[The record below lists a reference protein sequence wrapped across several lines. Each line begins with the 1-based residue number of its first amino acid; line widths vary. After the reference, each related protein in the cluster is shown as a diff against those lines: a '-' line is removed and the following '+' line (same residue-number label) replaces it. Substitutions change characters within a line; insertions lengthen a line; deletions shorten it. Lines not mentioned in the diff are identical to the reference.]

1 MDLKSEKILIAGAG
15 ISGIGAAALL
25 GKAGIA
31 AAIYDGN
38 EELDKEAVAAKLPE
52 GMEISF
58 ELGEFK
64 EELADKYDMLI
75 LSPGISIHK
84 PVAKAFYDRKKP
96 VWGEIELA
104 AHFAKGKIAAI
115 TGTNGKT
122 TTTALV
128 GSILREYYK
137 SVFVVGN
144 IGIPF
149 TSVALDTTE
158 DSVIAAEISSFQ
170 LETTIDFQPEVSA
183 VLNVT
188 PDHLDRHGTM
198 EVYADTK
205 FSISKKQNKEQVIV
219 LNYDDP
225 ITREMAKKATAR
237 PVMFSRLEELD
248 EGIVLRGD
256 TFIIKEDGKE
266 LPVCTT
272 SEIKLLGSHNHEN
285 ILAAIGITY
294 YMGVPVEQIRD
305 AVMKFTAVEHRIEY
319 VDTVDGVD
327 YYNDSKGTNPDA
339 AIKGI
344 SAMTKPTILL
354 GGGYD
359 KKSTYDEWIDAFH
372 GKVRYLIVMGATA
385 QAIADTAKNHG
396 FHNVI
401 FADTFEEAM
410 NIAKEKARPGDAVLQ
425 IRDAVMKFTA
435 VEHRIEYVDTV
446 DGVDYYNDSKGT
458 NPDAAIKGISAMT
471 KPTILLGG
479 GYDKKSTYDEWID
492 AFHGKVRYLIV
503 MGATAQAIADTAK
516 NHGFHNVIFAD
527 TFEEAMNIAKEKA
540 RPGDAVLLSP
550 ACASWGMFKNYEVRG
565 KVFKEI
571 VRKFKG

>member
-1 MDLKSEKILIAGAG
+1 MLKGKKILIAGAG
-15 ISGIGAAALL
+15 ISGVGAARLL
-25 GKAGIA
+25 GEAGFA

-38 EELDKEAVAAKLPE
+38 KELDTEAIKKQMPD
-52 GMEISF
+52 GMNLTF
-58 ELGEFK
+58 ELGEFQDAV
-64 EELADKYDMLI
+64 ADEYDMLI

-84 PVAKAFYDRKKP
+84 PVAEAFYKRNKP

-104 AHFAKGKIAAI
+104 YYFARGKIAAI

-128 GSILREYYK
+128 GNILSAYYD

-149 TSVALDTTE
+149 TLVALETKE

-170 LETTIDFQPEVSA
+170 LETTVDFKPAVSA
-183 VLNVT
+183 VLNLT

-198 EVYADTK
+198 EVYGDTK
-205 FSISKKQNKEQVIV
+205 LSISKNQTKDDVIV

-225 ITREMAKKATAR
+225 ITRAMADKTTAM
-237 PVMFSRLEELD
+237 PVMFSRKETLPQ
-248 EGIVLRGD
+248 GIVLDGN
-256 TFIIKEDGKE
+256 TFTIRDGEKE

-272 SEIKLLGSHNHEN
+272 EEINLLGGHNHEN

-294 YMGVPVEQIRD
+294 YMGVPVDNIRK
-305 AVMKFTAVEHRIEY
+305 AVMAFEAVEHRIEY

-344 SAMTKPTILL
+344 QAMVKPTILL

-359 KKSTYDEWIDAFH
+359 KKASYDEWIESFD
-372 GKVRYLIVMGATA
+372 GKVKCLILMGATA
-385 QAIADTAKNHG
+385 EAIGDTAKAHG
-396 FHNVI
+396 FEAIIYV
-401 FADTFEEAM
+401 DTFEEAM
-410 NIAKEKARPGDAVLQ
+410 DVAREKA
-425 IRDAVMKFTA
+425 
-435 VEHRIEYVDTV
+435 
-446 DGVDYYNDSKGT
+446 S
-458 NPDAAIKGISAMT
+458 
-471 KPTILLGG
+471 
-479 GYDKKSTYDEWID
+479 
-492 AFHGKVRYLIV
+492 
-503 MGATAQAIADTAK
+503 
-516 NHGFHNVIFAD
+516 
-527 TFEEAMNIAKEKA
+527 
-540 RPGDAVLLSP
+540 PGDAVLLSP

-571 VRKFKG
+571 VRSFKG

>member
-1 MDLKSEKILIAGAG
+1 MKIKEKKVLVFGSG
-15 ISGIGAAALL
+15 ISGEAACSLLLRKGAEVVL
-25 GKAGIA
+25 
-31 AAIYDGN
+31 YDGN
-38 EELDKEAVAAKLPE
+38 DKLDREEILSKIPE
-52 GMEISF
+52 SGNGSLQIL
-58 ELGEFK
+58 LGT
-64 EELADKYDMLI
+64 LADEKKAQLLKTLDLVVM
-75 LSPGISIHK
+75 SPGVPTDLPIVNEMRDRGISI
-84 PVAKAFYDRKKP
+84 
-96 VWGEIELA
+96 WGEIELA
-104 AHFAKGKIAAI
+104 YEAGKGEVLAI

-122 TTTALV
+122 TTTSLL
-128 GSILREYYK
+128 GQIMKNYTENTY
-137 SVFVVGN
+137 VVGN
-144 IGIPF
+144 IGNPY
-149 TSVALDTTE
+149 TSVALETTE

-410 NIAKEKARPGDAVLQ
+410 NIAKEKARPGDAVL
-425 IRDAVMKFTA
+425 
-435 VEHRIEYVDTV
+435 
-446 DGVDYYNDSKGT
+446 
-458 NPDAAIKGISAMT
+458 
-471 KPTILLGG
+471 
-479 GYDKKSTYDEWID
+479 
-492 AFHGKVRYLIV
+492 
-503 MGATAQAIADTAK
+503 
-516 NHGFHNVIFAD
+516 
-527 TFEEAMNIAKEKA
+527 
-540 RPGDAVLLSP
+540 LSP